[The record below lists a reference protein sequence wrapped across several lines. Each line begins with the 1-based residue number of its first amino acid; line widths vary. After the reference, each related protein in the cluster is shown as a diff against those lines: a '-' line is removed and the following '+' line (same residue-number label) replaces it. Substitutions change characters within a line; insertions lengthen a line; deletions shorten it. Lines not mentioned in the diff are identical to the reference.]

1 MPTIV
6 TTDYF
11 KSGEL
16 FIPNSFIVPDIQDGA
31 VSAQDELQSFI
42 DKYEKLLLVGVLGI
56 EQYNL
61 LIANQEQTSGK
72 WFDLINGKKYENKV
86 WAGLRPLIA
95 SFVYC
100 KYLENDKSYYT
111 TVGIE
116 RSKAKNSVSVNPTL
130 KLTEVWNSFVEM
142 YQGAFDCDW
151 RYLQPIF
158 YFEGWDLGNYRNSTY
173 ASLIDYLRAFPD
185 DYSTDYFLGYEVK
198 NRFGL

>member
-16 FIPNSFIVPDIQDGA
+16 FIPNSFAVPDIQDGA
-31 VSAQDELQSFI
+31 VSAQDELQAFI

-72 WFDLINGKKYENKV
+72 WFDLINGKEYDNKV

-130 KLTEVWNSFVEM
+130 KLTEVWNSFVEI

-185 DYSTDYFLGYEVK
+185 DYSTDYFVGYEVK

>member
-16 FIPNSFIVPDIQDGA
+16 FIPNSFAVPDIQDGA

-61 LIANQEQTSGK
+61 LIANQEQISGK
-72 WFDLINGKKYENKV
+72 WFDLINGKEYENKV

-173 ASLIDYLRAFPD
+173 ASLIDYLREFPD
-185 DYSTDYFLGYEVK
+185 DYSTDYFVGYEVK